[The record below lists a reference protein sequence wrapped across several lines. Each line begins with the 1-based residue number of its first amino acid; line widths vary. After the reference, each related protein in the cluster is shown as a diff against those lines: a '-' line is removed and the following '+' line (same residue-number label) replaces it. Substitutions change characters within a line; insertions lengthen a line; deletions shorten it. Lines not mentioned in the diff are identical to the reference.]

1 MKIISGIV
9 ITMVLCGCAARST
22 VKLSP
27 YPEKTYAS
35 HTGPVCMLKSPLPVG
50 VTATTI
56 GLIDSSKRTYGS
68 VNELLPLM
76 AADARRI
83 GADAIVSM
91 DTGQKFGLLAWSR
104 PVGKGTAV
112 KLDDPQSINCVA
124 LGGEYR

>member
-1 MKIISGIV
+1 
-9 ITMVLCGCAARST
+9 
-22 VKLSP
+22 
-27 YPEKTYAS
+27 
-35 HTGPVCMLKSPLPVG
+35 MLKSPLPVG